1 MQPFMHM
8 DAHPVQPRRGVESP
22 RSKMLHKISP
32 ANRLRTSLCAAC
44 LGLILLGSGCGAPP
58 NDEMTKGVVSGE
70 RPVAMEGGDAF
81 FSGAVTAK
89 ITVSRGVGPG
99 LKSGKGRGDSGDKTT
114 YRDYEYSEGKQTL
127 GSPLPPVT
135 LHLILGNPGAEPIAV
150 TMIDF
155 NSDLGNFVIDP
166 ATITIP
172 PGTTAEP
179 TPMVSQLGVSS
190 DELPF
195 TVRLQLG
202 KAKETRTIL
211 VKNVLD
217 DSGNPKPAAK

>member
-135 LHLILGNPGAEPIAV
+135 LHLILGNPGAEP
-150 TMIDF
+150 
-155 NSDLGNFVIDP
+155 
-166 ATITIP
+166 
-172 PGTTAEP
+172 

>member
-1 MQPFMHM
+1 
-8 DAHPVQPRRGVESP
+8 
-22 RSKMLHKISP
+22 
-32 ANRLRTSLCAAC
+32 
-44 LGLILLGSGCGAPP
+44 
-58 NDEMTKGVVSGE
+58 
-70 RPVAMEGGDAF
+70 
-81 FSGAVTAK
+81 
-89 ITVSRGVGPG
+89 
-99 LKSGKGRGDSGDKTT
+99 
-114 YRDYEYSEGKQTL
+114 
-127 GSPLPPVT
+127 
-135 LHLILGNPGAEPIAV
+135 
-150 TMIDF
+150 MIDF